1 MLREVRVVSR
11 MGPARITGVRKSSVR
26 ASGRARPGGL
36 IAVVQFLHVDRLM
49 LVLFAAEPARRGS
62 DRDDDGS
69 PPLIALC
76 V

>member
-1 MLREVRVVSR
+1 MLREFRVVSR
-11 MGPARITGVRKSSVR
+11 MDRHGSR
-26 ASGRARPGGL
+26 ACGNRPFARPDERAIGGL